1 MQQTDLEIQKAKE
14 SLFLFKKILD
24 KHDVNFILDGGTLL
38 GAHRD
43 KDFCKGDHTD
53 IDLTTLVDPSVA
65 LDILEDAGKEGFTL
79 YHCWHSEPKTTAQIS
94 VKRGTIKIDLM
105 FKKIKGR
112 QAWWTVFGG
121 PNRITYK
128 SVPERFYTKTREI
141 EFFGEK
147 FFGPKDISGYLK
159 YRYGDWK
166 IPVSAQDYSCY
177 KSDKCI
183 KESYEKI

>member
-65 LDILEDAGKEGFTL
+65 LDILEDAGEKGFTL
-79 YHCWHSEPKTTAQIS
+79 YHYWRGRKKATDQFS
-94 VKRGTIKIDLM
+94 VKKDGIKIDLM
-105 FKKIKGR
+105 FKSIKGR
-112 QAWWTVFGG
+112 KAWWTIFKGKDELIYKAVPAKYYLQTKEIKFLGE
-121 PNRITYK
+121 NFRI
-128 SVPERFYTKTREI
+128 
-141 EFFGEK
+141 
-147 FFGPKDISGYLK
+147 PKDTPGYLK
-159 YRYGDWK
+159 YRYGNWK
-166 IPVSAQDYSCY
+166 VPIHARDYSCY